1 MKGKIAAYIPI
12 GARRGMLTLDLDGD
26 FRDQFD
32 KLKDSD
38 IEVSFEKYREKR
50 SLSANSLLWEMCS
63 KIAKKMGSTKE
74 EVYREHIR
82 EVGEYTPLPIKSEAV
97 DHFSQI
103 WSEHGLG
110 WFVDVVDD
118 SKLPGYKLV
127 FAYQGSSTYNTE
139 QMSRLIDSVMSD
151 AKEIG
156 IETISDRERSLLFA

>member
-1 MKGKIAAYIPI
+1 MKAKIASFLPV
-12 GARRGMLTLDLDGD
+12 GARRGVLTLELEGD
-26 FRDQFD
+26 FRNQHE
-32 KLKDSD
+32 KLKGCDV
-38 IEVSFEKYREKR
+38 EVTVEKYREKR
-50 SLSANSLLWEMCS
+50 SLSANGLLWEMCS

-82 EVGEYTPLPIKSEAV
+82 EAGEYTPLPIKSEAV
-97 DHFSQI
+97 DHFSKI

-156 IETISDRERSLLFA
+156 IETISERERSLLFA